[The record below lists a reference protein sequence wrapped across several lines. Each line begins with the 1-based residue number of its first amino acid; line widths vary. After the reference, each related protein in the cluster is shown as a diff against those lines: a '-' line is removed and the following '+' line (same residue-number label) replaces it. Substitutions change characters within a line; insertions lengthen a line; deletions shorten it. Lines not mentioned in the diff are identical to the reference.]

1 MFVIVYKLLFAN
13 PIKMKTFFFKDGLQP
28 LDLQTKVKFEEY
40 LKT

>member
-13 PIKMKTFFFKDGLQP
+13 PIKIKKKTLKMGLQP